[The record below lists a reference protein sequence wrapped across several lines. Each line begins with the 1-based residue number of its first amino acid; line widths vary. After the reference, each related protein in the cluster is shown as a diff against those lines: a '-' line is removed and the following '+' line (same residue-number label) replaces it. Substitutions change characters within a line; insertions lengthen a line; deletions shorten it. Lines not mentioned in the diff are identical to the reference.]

1 MNKKIFFIGVVVL
14 LATSVFAEKLTL
26 KSDANVRNQP
36 STDGAVITTITEG
49 TYLEGEISS
58 ENKNWYK
65 VTVDGTTGYVHK
77 SVVTS
82 VITKSDITNA
92 IVPFKSGLFWWIV
105 IDKLILIGVFLFF
118 FFTGK
123 INKGILWGLVCL
135 GSTLLISFILTIL
148 CEGPFIEV
156 FGLTALVCVGVS
168 PFILILLIVVL
179 MLLWAMGTKKE
190 PKLKAVTYWVEE

>member
-1 MNKKIFFIGVVVL
+1 MKKKFLFIGLVML
-14 LATSVFAEKLTL
+14 LMTSVFAEELMF
-26 KSDANVRNQP
+26 KSDANVRSQP
-36 STDGAVITTITEG
+36 STDGTVITIITEG
-49 TYLEGEISS
+49 THLEGKVSS

-82 VITKSDITNA
+82 IITKSDITNA

-118 FFTGK
+118 FLTHKIGK
-123 INKGILWGLVCL
+123 SILWGLVCL
-135 GSTLLISFILTIL
+135 GSTLLISFIFTIL
-148 CEGPFIEV
+148 TEGPFVEI

-168 PFILILLIVVL
+168 PFILIILIVVL